1 MPWIIS
7 TNLPWTFHSLIL
19 PIYPSSWVDLVSCA
33 KFLGLSSNSFSALGL
48 QQFLFERHIP
58 SAWVC
63 HRFETESLFFVYS
76 LFSHPTTFKHW
87 NSVWVHLSNHQ
98 RLQRK
103 YHENTIQ
110 AVSQSALN
118 KLNILVA
125 IIFNENR
132 MLFFFF
138 LFCSNKYVFI
148 WTRIN
153 KWPKT
158 REKNIWRI
166 GSHWELEPLW

>member
-1 MPWIIS
+1 MLWRIS
-7 TNLPWTFHSLIL
+7 TNLPWTVHILIL

-33 KFLGLSSNSFSALGL
+33 KFLGLSSNSFSALSL
-48 QQFLFERHIP
+48 QQFFERHIP

-63 HRFETESLFFVYS
+63 HSFETESLFFVYS
-76 LFSHPTTFKHW
+76 LFSHPTIFEHW

-110 AVSQSALN
+110 AVSQSAVN
-118 KLNILVA
+118 KFNILVT
-125 IIFNENR
+125 IIFIENK
-132 MLFFFF
+132 MCFFSS
-138 LFCSNKYVFI
+138 CSVQINVFI
-148 WTRIN
+148 WTWIN

-158 REKNIWRI
+158 REK
-166 GSHWELEPLW
+166 

>member
-76 LFSHPTTFKHW
+76 LFSHPTIFKHW

-118 KLNILVA
+118 KFNILVT
-125 IIFNENR
+125 IILNENR
-132 MLFFFF
+132 MLFFSSCSVQINMF
-138 LFCSNKYVFI
+138 LFEHGSI
-148 WTRIN
+148 SGLRL
-153 KWPKT
+153 
-158 REKNIWRI
+158 EKKIFE
-166 GSHWELEPLW
+166 ELGVTES